1 VLAEVE
7 RMTERVVAM
16 VDGRLAAVGS
26 VADIR
31 SAMTDRPRLVFIE
44 TTNNRRLGSELMST
58 EGVIGVHIEPGRLRV
73 EASDAGDLAKRLP
86 SVAVAA
92 GVGITR
98 VEPAD
103 ESLESVFR
111 YLVEG
116 GE

>member
-1 VLAEVE
+1 
-7 RMTERVVAM
+7 
-16 VDGRLAAVGS
+16 
-26 VADIR
+26 
-31 SAMTDRPRLVFIE
+31 
-44 TTNNRRLGSELMST
+44 MST
-58 EGVIGVHIEPGRLRV
+58 EGVIGVHIEPGILRV